1 MKKLPACQIN
11 ASICEVFGRIAGY
24 SYIIWKFGRFELGG
38 GVPIRTDL
46 DGRHPVLIGVPMF
59 ENERFESDQ
68 MMSYQGIRLNGRSD
82 RA

>member
-1 MKKLPACQIN
+1 MLQYVR
-11 ASICEVFGRIAGY
+11 SSAGLQDTPI
-24 SYIIWKFGRFELGG
+24 IIWKFGRFELGG

-46 DGRHPVLIGVPMF
+46 DGRHPVLVGVPMF